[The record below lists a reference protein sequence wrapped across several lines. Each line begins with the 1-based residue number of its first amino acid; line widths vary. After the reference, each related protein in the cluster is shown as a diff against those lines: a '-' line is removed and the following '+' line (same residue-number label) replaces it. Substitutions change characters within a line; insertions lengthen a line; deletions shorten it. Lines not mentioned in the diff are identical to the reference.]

1 VGLIEKIEATQFLGQ
16 EFATWLCWHS
26 ETGSGKFKLAGLEE
40 FDLFCEAPVQLVC
53 DYGEAT
59 SITLKGG
66 TPMQSPE
73 ARLALRE
80 GKKVDRMRVRVNYR
94 NMTHTFGFNASS
106 FALSG
111 LKIPVPQNVSNADY
125 IFVRLEM
132 FEEFERFFQSVFER
146 FLKLRLDEKA
156 WSAEQAKIAEWVK
169 SVESE

>member
-1 VGLIEKIEATQFLGQ
+1 MGLIEKIEATEFLGQ
-16 EFATWLCWHS
+16 EFATWLCWRS
-26 ETGSGKFKLAGLEE
+26 ETGNGKFKLTGLEE
-40 FDLFCEAPVQLVC
+40 FELYCEAPVQLVC

-80 GKKVDRMRVRVNYR
+80 GKKVDRMRVRVNHR
-94 NMTHTFGFNASS
+94 NMTYTFGFNASS

-132 FEEFERFFQSVFER
+132 FEEFEAFFHSIFEC
-146 FLKLRLDEKA
+146 FLKLRLNDKA
-156 WSAEQAKIAEWVK
+156 WSAEQGKIAEWVK
-169 SVESE
+169 SPDAE